1 MKVKEMLEQ
10 RLEPNIINEVDEI
23 DEYIESQIVIWGE
36 LTSYGEEMYEESKEQ
51 YYDEVQQKWISL

>member
-1 MKVKEMLEQ
+1 MLEQ

>member
-1 MKVKEMLEQ
+1 MLEQ
-10 RLEPNIINEVDEI
+10 RLEPNIIDEVDEI

-51 YYDEVQQKWISL
+51 YYDEVQQKWILL

>member
-1 MKVKEMLEQ
+1 MLEQ
-10 RLEPNIINEVDEI
+10 RLEPNIIDEVDEI

>member
-1 MKVKEMLEQ
+1 MEQ
-10 RLEPNIINEVDEI
+10 RLEPKYYEEVDEI